1 MEPAGIEQKGDKS
14 VKKEQ
19 EKSQGMSRTMAF
31 TIAAVLGFLAF
42 IMFQANIRSRTRSFE
57 KTLGER
63 VQVIVAAED
72 VQPGQPITIRQ
83 INEQNVYGVA
93 RQVGA
98 ITNQADVIDRIS
110 LVPIAAGQQVLEGML
125 QDTGG
130 YLSLRIGRGLN
141 AEARVQRRAITLKM
155 DGEGMLAGLA
165 RPGDRV
171 DIIGIFESESAEGQ
185 DAQPKNHAM
194 VLVQN
199 VEVLAVDDNLS
210 EFAPEIPG
218 GPDVVSSHRAGGRSE
233 GDNALLTFDVN
244 ADEAWRLALAARI
257 GHLRCLLRQKDST
270 ERHSYPDTEY
280 NLPIIDSSRQF
291 RAGGVPVHII
301 KQSESD
307 SL

>member
-1 MEPAGIEQKGDKS
+1 

-19 EKSQGMSRTMAF
+19 EKPQGMSRVMAF
-31 TIAAVLGFLAF
+31 TIAAMLGLLAF
-42 IMFQANIRSRTRSFE
+42 VMFHANIRNKTRAME
-57 KTLGER
+57 ETLGER
-63 VQVIVAAED
+63 VVVIVATEA
-72 VQPGQPITIRQ
+72 VQPGQPITRLQ
-83 INEQNVYGVA
+83 IEAQEVFGVA
-93 RQVGA
+93 KQAGA
-98 ITNQADVIDRIS
+98 ITNEADVIDRIS
-110 LVPIAAGQQVLEGML
+110 LIPIAAGQQVLEGML
-125 QDTGG
+125 KDSGG
-130 YLSLRIGRGLN
+130 YLSLRVGRGLD
-141 AEARVQRRAITLKM
+141 AEARMLRRAITLKL

-210 EFAPEIPG
+210 EFAHEIPG
-218 GPDVVSSHRAGGRSE
+218 GADVVSASRTGGRRDA
-233 GDNALLTFDVN
+233 DNALLTFDVN

-270 ERHSYPDTEY
+270 GTHNYPDTEY
-280 NLPIIDSSRQF
+280 NLPSIDSSRQF